1 MVERMLHMT
10 RRVFGESVQGS
21 SHIRNGR
28 ECQDSLKKV
37 EKDEN
42 TLILAVADG
51 HGSDSC
57 PYSKTGSEVAVNVFC
72 KIMGDYLE
80 TYAGQPELLLTFLKR
95 EGDTK
100 VAQAIDA
107 EWKRRILKIHSKY
120 KREIIPNSEDSVLN
134 AENSVTGT
142 EDNKDKA
149 AIYRMYGSTLIG
161 LVITKEFLFAFQLG
175 DGDIVKV
182 SEMGVQNIIEADK
195 ILGTETHSLSKS
207 EAWKKVITFIKKQ
220 EENEPLPVMY
230 MLSSD
235 GMANSY
241 KNDDEFKKTCSDYF
255 DLLKEHGAKAVSDN
269 LKAWLSETSE
279 LGCGDDITALFAYF
293 EKGDC
298 LV

>member
-1 MVERMLHMT
+1 MT

>member
-1 MVERMLHMT
+1 MT
-10 RRVFGESVQGS
+10 RRVFGESVQGA

-28 ECQDSLKKV
+28 ECQDSLKKI

-72 KIMGDYLE
+72 KIMSDYLE
-80 TYAGQPELLLTFLKR
+80 TYAGDPELLLTFLKR

-107 EWKRRILKIHSKY
+107 EWKRRILKLHSKY
-120 KREIIPNSEDSVLN
+120 KREIIPNSEDNVPGAESGVLDV
-134 AENSVTGT
+134 ER
-142 EDNKDKA
+142 NKDKA

-182 SEMGVQNIIEADK
+182 SEIGVQNIIEADK
-195 ILGTETHSLSKS
+195 ILGTETHSLSKAES
-207 EAWKKVITFIKKQ
+207 WKKAITFIKKQ

-235 GMANSY
+235 GMANSF

-255 DLLKEHGAKAVSDN
+255 DLLKEHGAKTVSDN